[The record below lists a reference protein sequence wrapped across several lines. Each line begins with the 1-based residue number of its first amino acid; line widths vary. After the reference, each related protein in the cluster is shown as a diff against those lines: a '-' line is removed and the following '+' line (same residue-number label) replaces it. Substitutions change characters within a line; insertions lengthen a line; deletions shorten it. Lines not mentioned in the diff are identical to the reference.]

1 MGLLLGTLERPG
13 CFVLTFC
20 STPFLGLHMEFQSAK
35 DSVHKLPDTWVSKEN
50 HRDRNVFFCNIAA
63 IAFHFPYYYII
74 NIQTPDWWLVMLFHH
89 FLVLLFQTKI
99 SKWLILTDFD
109 RRLSNRLSENK
120 PDTMTMPDRISKNM
134 TTKLSVFMLIECPAA
149 GIDHSK
155 YEVGRFHI
163 FCRLGKTVSAS
174 QPTTSQ
180 DVKIQIRIGLYK

>member
-1 MGLLLGTLERPG
+1 
-13 CFVLTFC
+13 
-20 STPFLGLHMEFQSAK
+20 
-35 DSVHKLPDTWVSKEN
+35 
-50 HRDRNVFFCNIAA
+50 
-63 IAFHFPYYYII
+63 
-74 NIQTPDWWLVMLFHH
+74 MLFHH

-163 FCRLGKTVSAS
+163 FCRLGKQCQQANPQRAKMWKSKLGLGSTSRGRGEWTFAQKPQHLTQPNNISSHVWSALLVSGTFKNSLNDNVVEVVWCVHGQMAYPCVNKDPSNQSNNIHNQTNQAS
-174 QPTTSQ
+174 QA
-180 DVKIQIRIGLYK
+180 